1 MPATVAA
8 DEARSWRPQA
18 FGRRAASKIDDP
30 IVEPLW
36 IGDRAILHAERDRV
50 ELLDEEGEP
59 FVPDLVADVI
69 AALAE
74 AIRADSLVLDG
85 YLTVQATRAQEAALL
100 GVEAPSSGEFA
111 TQFLIG
117 QRRRPE
123 VADEPLPITPD
134 APLAFVAVDI
144 LAVDDESLLDIP
156 LLERKRILESVL
168 EQSELV
174 RVGAYVR
181 PPIDSWLATWR
192 ALGFGSLAFKASN
205 SRYRPGRTN
214 EDWSTAQIPAR

>member
-1 MPATVAA
+1 MGFLEELADHVAVDLPRQVAA
-8 DEARSWRPQA
+8 P
-18 FGRRAASKIDDP
+18 
-30 IVEPLW
+30 V
-36 IGDRAILHAERDRV
+36 RV
-50 ELLDEEGEP
+50 LK
-59 FVPDLVADVI
+59 VA
-69 AALAE
+69 
-74 AIRADSLVLDG
+74 
-85 YLTVQATRAQEAALL
+85 
-100 GVEAPSSGEFA
+100 VEAPCREGAVHLEGDGEH
-111 TQFLIG
+111 LIG

-123 VADEPLPITPD
+123 VADEQLPITPD

-181 PPIDSWLATWR
+181 PPIDSWLVTWR

-214 EDWSTAQIPAR
+214 DDWSTAQIPAR